1 MKTQIIR
8 LTMACVL
15 SLVFVGC
22 ASTGHQHVVWEY
34 KILQVVQ
41 RRDVSDVEK
50 PLNDLARQGWVLVSD
65 STTGEGHQVHTCV
78 LKRPAQ
84 K

>member
-1 MKTQIIR
+1 MKKQISS
-8 LTMACVL
+8 LLLACAVA
-15 SLVFVGC
+15 LVFTGC
-22 ASTGHQHVVWEY
+22 ASTGQHHIVWEY

-41 RRDVSDVEK
+41 RNDVSDVEK

-65 STTGEGHQVHTCV
+65 STTGEGLQVHTCV

-84 K
+84 P